1 LIVSYETTRGFKP
14 VLTYPAKLDNVRILV
29 MLYYIVNMSINLAGA
44 YLPILACRCPP
55 VIEGILKMTEQLN
68 SHTNVFETT
77 VASLVTQDKA
87 LVKTTGKHSALMF
100 STILSGSFVA
110 IERFP
115 TTPSKEEKAAFGKT
129 FLADLTPSSRKR
141 VSTSIFKLVEN
152 HPGLIKDSENVA
164 DLQSAVADKFQ
175 TTKTVTDKDGKEKKV
190 SVPCDSFNKLS
201 KALNPPA
208 DKEKNDNAMISNN
221 PDIAKLK
228 KLFLMISKLSGD
240 NIDQL
245 TVYVEK
251 MGATTDNPI
260 VPLTSVEAFHTS
272 LNKPLISVVR
282 DINATA

>member
-1 LIVSYETTRGFKP
+1 
-14 VLTYPAKLDNVRILV
+14 
-29 MLYYIVNMSINLAGA
+29 
-44 YLPILACRCPP
+44 
-55 VIEGILKMTEQLN
+55 MTKHLN
-68 SHTNVFETT
+68 SHTTVFENT

-100 STILSGSFVA
+100 STILAGAFVA
-110 IERFP
+110 LERFP
-115 TTPSKEEKAAFGKT
+115 VTPSKEEKAGFGKSY
-129 FLADLTPSSRKR
+129 LSDLTPSSRKR
-141 VSTSIFKLVEN
+141 VSTSIFKMVEN
-152 HPGLIKDSENVA
+152 HSELIKNAENVA
-164 DLQSAVADKFQ
+164 DLQSTIETKFG
-175 TTKTVTDKDGKEKKV
+175 TTKTVKDKDGKEKEV
-190 SVPCDSFNKLS
+190 AVPCDSFHKLS
-201 KALNPPA
+201 KALNPKS
-208 DKEKNDNAMISNN
+208 DVTKNENNMISNN

-272 LNKPLISVVR
+272 LNKPLVSVVR

>member
-1 LIVSYETTRGFKP
+1 
-14 VLTYPAKLDNVRILV
+14 
-29 MLYYIVNMSINLAGA
+29 M
-44 YLPILACRCPP
+44 
-55 VIEGILKMTEQLN
+55 KMTAHLN
-68 SHTNVFETT
+68 SHTTVFETT

-110 IERFP
+110 LERFP
-115 TTPSKEEKAAFGKT
+115 TTPSKEEKAGFGKSY
-129 FLADLTPSSRKR
+129 LSDLTQSSRKR

-164 DLQSAVADKFQ
+164 DLQSVVADKFG
-175 TTKTVTDKDGKEKKV
+175 TTKTVTGKDGKEKKV

-208 DKEKNDNAMISNN
+208 DKEKNENTIIGNN

-251 MGATTDNPI
+251 MEATTDNPI

>member
-1 LIVSYETTRGFKP
+1 
-14 VLTYPAKLDNVRILV
+14 
-29 MLYYIVNMSINLAGA
+29 
-44 YLPILACRCPP
+44 
-55 VIEGILKMTEQLN
+55 MTEHLN
-68 SHTNVFETT
+68 SHTNVFEKT

-87 LVKTTGKHSALMF
+87 LEKTSGKHSALMF
-100 STILSGSFVA
+100 STILAGSFVA
-110 IERFP
+110 LERFP

-129 FLADLTPSSRKR
+129 FLADLTQSSRKR
-141 VSTSIFKLVEN
+141 VSTNIFKMVEN
-152 HPGLIKDSENVA
+152 HSDMIKNSENIEE
-164 DLQSAVADKFQ
+164 LESAVGTEFA
-175 TTKTVTDKDGKEKKV
+175 TTKNVKGENGKEEKIT
-190 SVPCDSFNKLS
+190 VPCDSFNKLS

-208 DKEKNDNAMISNN
+208 DKEKNENIIIGNN

-251 MGATTDNPI
+251 MEATTDNPI

-282 DINATA
+282 DINAVA

>member
-1 LIVSYETTRGFKP
+1 MTDQ
-14 VLTYPAKLDNVRILV
+14 LTKLTITN
-29 MLYYIVNMSINLAGA
+29 
-44 YLPILACRCPP
+44 
-55 VIEGILKMTEQLN
+55 
-68 SHTNVFETT
+68 HTNVFEKI

-87 LVKTTGKHSALMF
+87 LVKTTGKYSDLMF
-100 STILSGSFVA
+100 STILAGAFVA
-110 IERFP
+110 LERFP
-115 TTPSKEEKAAFGKT
+115 VTPSKEEKASFGKNY
-129 FLADLTPSSRKR
+129 LSDLTPSSRKR
-141 VSTSIFKLVEN
+141 VSTSIFKMVEN
-152 HPGLIKDSENVA
+152 HSDMVKNSENIEE
-164 DLQSAVADKFQ
+164 LESAVGTEFA
-175 TTKTVTDKDGKEKKV
+175 TTKNVKGENGKKKEIAI
-190 SVPCDSFNKLS
+190 PCDSFSKLS

-208 DKEKNDNAMISNN
+208 DKEKNENIIIGNN

-272 LNKPLISVVR
+272 LNKPLVSVVR